1 MRQRRA
7 ASASPGVRLDL
18 GETGTVS
25 VDSRANFGGHL
36 GKDAALNPRRVTTGD
51 TASIDPTGRLRLT
64 GRSAEICNV
73 GGRKIPAAMV
83 EEALRSATGVE
94 ELAVVGVDDPVRGD
108 RIVAFLVANGRRV
121 DLSTLP
127 LGMQPREV
135 RLVETLPY
143 TERGKLDRRRLRELA
158 SAR

>member
-1 MRQRRA
+1 
-7 ASASPGVRLDL
+7 
-18 GETGTVS
+18 
-25 VDSRANFGGHL
+25 
-36 GKDAALNPRRVTTGD
+36 
-51 TASIDPTGRLRLT
+51 
-64 GRSAEICNV
+64 
-73 GGRKIPAAMV
+73 MV
-83 EEALRSATGVE
+83 EDALRSATGVE

-108 RIVAFLVANGRRV
+108 RIVAFLVANGRRI

-158 SAR
+158 SVK